1 MHVADY
7 LDSTYLKTTAQTNIT
22 SLEMDVI
29 IENLVKEAIGYQF
42 KMVMVRPNYV
52 SFCKKI
58 LQEAKSSVLLGT
70 VIGFPEGNYAI
81 SEKLDEA
88 QQAILDGVDDL
99 DFVVNYQAF
108 KNDQI
113 NLVKSEVFQC
123 TKLGLENGKTVKW
136 IIEIAALNNKEIAL
150 ITSLIRDVVELK
162 LSTYSSEHVFVKSST
177 GFYKTDGD
185 KPTGATLEGLRII
198 SENVGSLSI
207 KASGGIRNIEDVKK
221 YMEIG
226 VSRFGTSSAKTIFEG
241 NDASA
246 SY

>member
-1 MHVADY
+1 MNVADY
-7 LDSTYLKTTAQTNIT
+7 LDSTYLKTTAQANIT
-22 SLEMDVI
+22 SLEMDLVV
-29 IENLVKEAIGYQF
+29 ENLVKEAMGYQF
-42 KMVMVRPNYV
+42 KLVMVRPNYV
-52 SFCKKI
+52 LFCKRI
-58 LQEAKSSVLLGT
+58 LQAENASVLVGT

-81 SEKLDEA
+81 SQKLDEA
-88 QQAILDGVDDL
+88 QQAILDGADDL

-136 IIEIAALNNKEIAL
+136 IIEIAALSIEEIAL
-150 ITSLIRDVVELK
+150 LTSLIREVVELK
-162 LSTYSSEHVFVKSST
+162 LSMYSPKNVFVKSST
-177 GFYKTDGD
+177 GFYKTDRD
-185 KPTGATLEGLRII
+185 SPTGATLEGLRII
-198 SENVGSLSI
+198 AENAGSLSI
-207 KASGGIRNIEDVKK
+207 KAAGGIRNIEDVKK

-226 VSRFGTSSAKTIFEG
+226 VSRFGTSSAKAIFEG